1 MIIYIYIGTFTP
13 QKCSGDRNWGGR
25 IPGHKGGVGQPW
37 QCHANRPGFFPEKGI
52 FTEKKK
58 APIFLLNING
68 SLTWRQLEL
77 RNNASNTDLRI
88 KCSWSAIF
96 IILMCFWCL
105 IFIRAAARQP
115 WERFWAHA
123 CACMSPQVVHGCTA
137 WGRAVYSA
145 GGMGCDGAGE
155 MLLHFSVFS
164 VGTLLSY
171 LWKIDPYSLC
181 RDLHQI
187 LILPICSM

>member
-1 MIIYIYIGTFTP
+1 MQWG
-13 QKCSGDRNWGGR
+13 QELGRGDPRAQGWGWTAMAMPCKQTR
-25 IPGHKGGVGQPW
+25 LFPW
-37 QCHANRPGFFPEKGI
+37 KRDFYW
-52 FTEKKK
+52 KKK

-145 GGMGCDGAGE
+145 GGMGWDGAWE